1 MDSAMNSHLPKAPS
15 TTPLIP
21 CSSLPKIPLSSAAPQ
36 PKTRKD
42 LHSGRANQK
51 GLEAF
56 ERKLPNISLIA
67 ELVSIN

>member
-51 GLEAF
+51 GLEDK
-56 ERKLPNISLIA
+56 RKLPNISLIA
-67 ELVSIN
+67 ELVSTN